1 MNTQKPIGYTS
12 LGERKATGSHYTP
25 KMLSDFVAGEIVQAW
40 DKGRHSDARRRDTR
54 VRVLEPAIG
63 DGQLLLSLLDTL
75 HQAGFS
81 NLQAIGFDTDP
92 QALAHASTRICKR
105 FPAVD
110 LDLREEDFLEFAMT
124 YGAGRLFSY
133 GFEHFDIAIAN
144 PPYVRTQVMGAQRAQ
159 QIARQFG
166 IEGRVDLYYA
176 FINGIGLMLN
186 PGGVAGVIVSNRFMT
201 TKSGRSVRRSVLNTF
216 DVLHIWDLGDTRLF
230 EAAVLPAVLLVRKGG
245 KPLSSDGGQP
255 PAFTSIYTLDTHS
268 SDPNPSEVPQSP
280 TVCPDVMTALREEGA
295 IQLPNGERYM
305 VQQGVLKHGDK
316 PDGVWRIATAQSE
329 RWLATVAAHTYCTFS
344 DVGEVKVGI
353 KTTAD
358 NVFIKSDWD
367 ALPPDEQP
375 EVLRPLVTHHIAR
388 RFKAKTL
395 EAPKRV
401 LYTHHVQHG
410 QRVAIDLQAFPRTA
424 RYLKRHWPQLAGRKY
439 VREAGREWF
448 EIWVPHNPDAW
459 SQPKVVFRDI
469 AEKPT
474 FWMDLS
480 GAVVNGDCYWIA
492 GDAYTGDAPPP
503 IDMLW
508 LILGVGNSSFIE
520 MFYDYKFRNKLYAG
534 RRRFMT
540 QYVKQFPLP
549 DPGSAIASE
558 MIRLAKAIYRLA
570 STEKAHELEAKL
582 DRLVWQAFG
591 FPEKT

>member
-1 MNTQKPIGYTS
+1 MNTKKPIGYTS
-12 LGERKATGSHYTP
+12 LEKRKATGSHYTP
-25 KMLSDFVAGEIVQAW
+25 KTLSDFVAREIVQAW
-40 DKGRHSDARRRDTR
+40 DAERQKDGQRRDTP
-54 VRVLEPAIG
+54 VRILEPAVG
-63 DGQLLLSLLDTL
+63 DGQLLLSILDTL
-75 HQAGFS
+75 RQAGFS
-81 NLQAIGFDTDP
+81 NLQAVGFDTDF
-92 QALAHASTRICKR
+92 QALEYASARIR
-105 FPAVD
+105 ESFPTVD

-166 IEGRVDLYYA
+166 LAGRVDLYYA
-176 FINGIGLMLN
+176 FISGIGLMLN
-186 PGGVAGVIVSNRFMT
+186 PGGIAGIIVSNRFMT
-201 TKSGRSVRRSVLNTF
+201 TKSGRSVRRSILNTF
-216 DVLHIWDLGDTRLF
+216 NVLHVWDLGDTRLF
-230 EAAVLPAVLLVRKGG
+230 EAAVLPAVLLVRKKG
-245 KPLSSDGGQP
+245 KSQTPDRDKR
-255 PAFTSIYTLDTHS
+255 PAFTSIYTTDADQL
-268 SDPNPSEVPQSP
+268 P
-280 TVCPDVMTALREEGA
+280 TVCADVVTALQEEGL
-295 IQLPNGERYM
+295 IQLPNGEQYM
-305 VQQGVLKHGDK
+305 VQQGVLKHSDK
-316 PDGVWRIATAQSE
+316 PEGVWRLATAQSE
-329 RWLATVAAHTYCTFS
+329 RWLYTVAAHTYCTFS
-344 DVGEVKVGI
+344 DIGEVKVGI

-367 ALPPDEQP
+367 ALPSDEQP

-388 RFKAKTL
+388 RFKAKVPA
-395 EAPKRV
+395 EPKRV
-401 LYTHHVQHG
+401 LYTHQIQHG

-424 RYLKRHWPQLAGRKY
+424 RYLNRHRSQLAGRKY

-448 EIWVPHNPDAW
+448 EIWVPHDPDAW

-480 GAVVNGDCYWIA
+480 GSVVNGDCYWITC
-492 GDAYTGDAPPP
+492 DAYTGEDPQPT
-503 IDMLW
+503 DMLW

-520 MFYDYKFRNKLYAG
+520 TFYDYKFRNKLYAG

-549 DPGSAIASE
+549 DPSSATARE

-570 STEKAHELEAKL
+570 SSEKARELEDEL

-591 FPEKT
+591 FTKKT